1 MEILKLKE
9 STLTNRKSL
18 EQFILLNQKKFN
30 YEIPDLE
37 QKQRYCIEVNDDE
50 TKIIYGAIETIENN
64 AIINVRCFFDNSHA
78 YDFSKALS
86 NYELVEKA
94 YERIGIT
101 VDGHA
106 IIKDIIDY
114 AFDNC
119 DDGEYEFNEEG
130 LSEIDKNDPVKYT
143 IMIKHDKGNYSIV
156 LNRIDWEGNNLLDR
170 NILIYIENG
179 AVALADKN
187 CFSLSLGFIFCTKKE
202 PLHN

>member
-9 STLTNRKSL
+9 STLTDRKSL

-170 NILIYIENG
+170 NILIYIE
-179 AVALADKN
+179 KWS
-187 CFSLSLGFIFCTKKE
+187 CRISR
-202 PLHN
+202 